1 MLFSKKQDEFA
12 IKNNCWF
19 FFYFIENKYFQLVI
33 NAFELLSRDD
43 LFKDLNLKITK

>member
-1 MLFSKKQDEFA
+1 MNSLLKITAD
-12 IKNNCWF
+12 